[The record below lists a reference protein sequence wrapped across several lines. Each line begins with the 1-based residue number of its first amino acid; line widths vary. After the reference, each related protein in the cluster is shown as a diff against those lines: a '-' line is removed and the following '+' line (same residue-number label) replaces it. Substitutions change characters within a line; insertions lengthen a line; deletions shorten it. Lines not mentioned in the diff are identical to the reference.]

1 MITCGSQEQRGRQR
15 RALAAQAGDRRK
27 TDALTMEPASADSW
41 QDAQSMSWVKVTA
54 TLGVEGDFAD
64 TSFNIPTLARPVT
77 FTTSWSS
84 TYGAVL

>member
-64 TSFNIPTLARPVT
+64 TSFNNEPLFLRATI
-77 FTTSWSS
+77 
-84 TYGAVL
+84 